1 MAGKKSKKR
10 EKTVVIR
17 EHKNQKVAR
26 NLRMSGI
33 LMMIASTFMI
43 TVPFMYRGV
52 YNYVASNTMM
62 PRNTEAITGGIVA
75 GVIFALIYCLLG
87 LYVFR
92 AGEEGTF
99 ITKGLTAINNL
110 ILILAVVA
118 AVFMFLPI
126 PDQTFN
132 YAMDLFVSPAKI
144 PSGII
149 PMAILTLIDM
159 ACIVGLT
166 GAVAVIDDIC
176 VFKKGK

>member
-1 MAGKKSKKR
+1 MVGKKSKKR
-10 EKTVVIR
+10 EKVATIR

-33 LMMIASTFMI
+33 LMMVASTFMI
-43 TVPFMYRGV
+43 TVPFMYRGI
-52 YNYVASNTMM
+52 YNYVASNTDM
-62 PRNTEAITGGIVA
+62 PRSNEAISGGIVA
-75 GVIFALIYCLLG
+75 GVIFALIYCLFG

-99 ITKGLTAINNL
+99 ITKGMTAINNL
-110 ILILAVVA
+110 IVILAVIA
-118 AVFMFLPI
+118 AVFMFLPV
-126 PDQTFN
+126 PDQTFS
-132 YAMDLFVSPAKI
+132 YAMDLFTSPAKI

-149 PMAILTLIDM
+149 PMAILTLVDM

-176 VFKKGK
+176 VFKKSK